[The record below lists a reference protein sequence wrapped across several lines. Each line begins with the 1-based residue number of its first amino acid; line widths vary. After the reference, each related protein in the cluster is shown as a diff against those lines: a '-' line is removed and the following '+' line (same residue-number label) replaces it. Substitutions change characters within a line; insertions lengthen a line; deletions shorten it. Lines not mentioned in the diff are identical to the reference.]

1 MNEAD
6 LKDLLDA
13 VSKGKLDTK
22 EAMSRIRDIP
32 TSTGDETE
40 DKTPEEGTAR
50 LDESLSEEKETR
62 KYTPEAP
69 KKTEVLPPSPPVASE
84 ESEEELGKFS
94 ETSWFMAAPDLEEL
108 SQDTEKVKIDE
119 EKYRPDA
126 ELEAEIRKKFSLRE
140 SDDSES

>member
-22 EAMSRIRDIP
+22 EAMSRLRNIP
-32 TSTGDETE
+32 ASTGDETE
-40 DKTPEEGTAR
+40 EKILDESAAH
-50 LDESLSEEKETR
+50 LDESLSQEKETR

-69 KKTEVLPPSPPVASE
+69 KKTEPPSPPASSE

-94 ETSWFMAAPDLEEL
+94 ETSWFMAAPELEEL